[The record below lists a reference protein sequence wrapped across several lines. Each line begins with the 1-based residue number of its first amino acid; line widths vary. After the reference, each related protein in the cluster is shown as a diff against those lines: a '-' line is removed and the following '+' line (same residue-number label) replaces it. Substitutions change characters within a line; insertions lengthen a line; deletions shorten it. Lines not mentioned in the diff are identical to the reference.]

1 MGCCG
6 WVVGAIYVDILL
18 YYTVLVVY
26 YYVELVCFI
35 VLSYFRTVYYICLM
49 VLCYNVLAADCF
61 NCDILDT
68 VVPG

>member
-1 MGCCG
+1 MF
-6 WVVGAIYVDILL
+6 
-18 YYTVLVVY
+18 YTVLVVY
-26 YYVELVCFI
+26 YYVGLVCFS
-35 VLSYFRTVYYICLM
+35 VVSYFRTVCDIFLM